1 MAERYRIFFNALE
14 NYPTNL
20 KFRAVDRELARSVAW
35 RHFCSVCAILR
46 VLFRLGIRACDSLW
60 WYGMMWLLSCAL
72 WIFRYA
78 AMRVSFEETGRISST
93 FFHFVEFALARCPQ
107 IWKIGGNYLGNFIGE
122 VVWYQSKTSWYG
134 WWWTVLKNVYFQ
146 CFICILALFVY
157 ILRLF
162 IYTLNLLTY
171 ILDLFNCVFI
181 FVCFHHWYVYL
192 LSTIYL
198 RTFFSYYIV
207 HKGLFYICRLSKTI
221 IKSAYIVDVIL
232 FSIFKSRNAS
242 NLYLHCSI

>member
-20 KFRAVDRELARSVAW
+20 KFRAVNRELARSVTW

-107 IWKIGGNYLGNFIGE
+107 IWTIGGSCLGNFIRE
-122 VVWYQSKTSWYG
+122 VVWYQSKNLWYG
-134 WWWTVLKNVYFQ
+134 WWWTILKKCIFPILLFLFSRYLFIFFAYSFTLWIYLPITSICLITFLLSFVFIIGSFIYYLQFIYVFSSHTISYTKVYF
-146 CFICILALFVY
+146 I
-157 ILRLF
+157 
-162 IYTLNLLTY
+162 
-171 ILDLFNCVFI
+171 
-181 FVCFHHWYVYL
+181 
-192 LSTIYL
+192 
-198 RTFFSYYIV
+198 
-207 HKGLFYICRLSKTI
+207 
-221 IKSAYIVDVIL
+221 
-232 FSIFKSRNAS
+232 SIAFLK
-242 NLYLHCSI
+242 L

>member
-35 RHFCSVCAILR
+35 RHFCSACAILR

-78 AMRVSFEETGRISST
+78 AMRVSFEEAGRISST

-107 IWKIGGNYLGNFIGE
+107 IWKIGGSYLGNFIGE
-122 VVWYQSKTSWYG
+122 IVWYQSTNLWYG
-134 WWWTVLKNVYFQ
+134 YVNYIKKCIFPIFLFLFSRYLFIFLVYLFTLWIYLPISS
-146 CFICILALFVY
+146 ICLITFFY
-157 ILRLF
+157 RLF
-162 IYTLNLLTY
+162 PSLVRLPIIYNLFTY
-171 ILDLFNCVFI
+171 FLLIPYRTQKFVLF
-181 FVCFHHWYVYL
+181 
-192 LSTIYL
+192 LSP
-198 RTFFSYYIV
+198 F
-207 HKGLFYICRLSKTI
+207 
-221 IKSAYIVDVIL
+221 
-232 FSIFKSRNAS
+232 
-242 NLYLHCSI
+242 